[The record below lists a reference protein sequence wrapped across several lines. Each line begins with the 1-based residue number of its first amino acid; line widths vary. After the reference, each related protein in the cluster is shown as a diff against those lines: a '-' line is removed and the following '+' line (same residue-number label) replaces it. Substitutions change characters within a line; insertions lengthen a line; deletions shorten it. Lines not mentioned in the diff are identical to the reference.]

1 MGGLLGSG
9 IGMAFSQTSAPLILA
24 LTAAAPASVLLA
36 ARQLREAVRGGG
48 GGGAR
53 GVREV
58 RRQGGV
64 LLGAL
69 SLPSVWMPLHLFLFP
84 DPDH

>member
-1 MGGLLGSG
+1 
-9 IGMAFSQTSAPLILA
+9 MAFSQTSAPLILA

-36 ARQLREAVRGGG
+36 ARQLREAVRGGGGGGG